1 MKKTIMT
8 VACAIALALG
18 MTSCSAI
25 GMVGSVY
32 TDFTVPTAVTSNA
45 LGTKVG
51 QAEAIS
57 VLGVVAIGDALGL
70 PYELTHKTPSDGL
83 CGKTDEDNLGF
94 TYEVLNKYIRTGVCE
109 DEKVK
114 NRIDALHRKNLF
126 KLQPIPSFEYQGGN
140 YEI

>member
-1 MKKTIMT
+1 MT

-57 VLGVVAIGDALGL
+57 VLGVVAIGDAGIDKAAKQAGITKISHVDS
-70 PYELTHKTPSDGL
+70 YTKSYFGGIVMKQT
-83 CGKTDEDNLGF
+83 
-94 TYEVLNKYIRTGVCE
+94 I
-109 DEKVK
+109 KVYG
-114 NRIDALHRKNLF
+114 
-126 KLQPIPSFEYQGGN
+126 E
-140 YEI
+140 